1 MKDILFYF
9 DKRNALILIFV
20 FSRLRYASHHIS
32 LISSHQFNFSFSFQA
47 DEEERRARERVY
59 KKKILQ
65 EVSTSSNKRRG
76 EREGEKSKKKGRR
89 RIGGGRERE
98 RSRSRSGSFH
108 WSFMARTCWPD
119 PSPLAALVLIRS
131 LTARTNTGTREHGA
145 GSMPVQRSSRGLA
158 VPLATAMAE
167 RGPARAFF
175 RRVSPPSGWKIG
187 WKRGWASVLWGG
199 WREWTNYY
207 GVDCVNKWLNG

>member
-1 MKDILFYF
+1 MLHIT
-9 DKRNALILIFV
+9 
-20 FSRLRYASHHIS
+20 SASPH
-32 LISSHQFNFSFSFQA
+32 LISSTFPSRFRQTRKR
-47 DEEERRARERVY
+47 EERGSAY
-59 KKKILQ
+59 IKKKNPSGSIHVVQ
-65 EVSTSSNKRRG
+65 QTERGKRG
-76 EREGEKSKKKGRR
+76 GKKSKKKGRR

>member
-1 MKDILFYF
+1 MLHIT
-9 DKRNALILIFV
+9 
-20 FSRLRYASHHIS
+20 SASPH
-32 LISSHQFNFSFSFQA
+32 LISSTFPSRFRRTRKR
-47 DEEERRARERVY
+47 EERGSAY
-59 KKKILQ
+59 IKKKILQ

-76 EREGEKSKKKGRR
+76 EREGGNKAKRR
-89 RIGGGRERE
+89 EDGESEEGERE